1 MKPQLFN
8 IPTINIGT
16 RQSGRLRPKNVID
29 VNHDEEEIIK
39 AIKKCK
45 EIREMNIEYD
55 NPYGD
60 GKSSERI
67 VSLIK
72 SLDLSPKII
81 QKKITY

>member
-1 MKPQLFN
+1 
-8 IPTINIGT
+8 
-16 RQSGRLRPKNVID
+16 
-29 VNHDEEEIIK
+29 
-39 AIKKCK
+39 
-45 EIREMNIEYD
+45 MNIEYD